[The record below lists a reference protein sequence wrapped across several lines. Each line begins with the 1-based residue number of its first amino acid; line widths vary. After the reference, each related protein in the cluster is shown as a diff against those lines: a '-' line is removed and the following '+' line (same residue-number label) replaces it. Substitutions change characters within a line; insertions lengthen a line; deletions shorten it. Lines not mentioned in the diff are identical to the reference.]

1 MLNSPCIYIHCAFA
15 DPILLR
21 KCLCRPHP
29 SQELPLQTVS
39 FAGIVFTDHILYIQ
53 ELSFQSLAVRGIVL
67 RNHNIFKK
75 TCVHFFS
82 KQHYDHICQHTALLK
97 FLSQPC
103 GLSNLFDNFL
113 KLMITFPKYLCS
125 VC

>member
-1 MLNSPCIYIHCAFA
+1 MLNSPCIYIYIHCAFA

-53 ELSFQSLAVRGIVL
+53 KMSFQSLAVLGIVL

-75 TCVHFFS
+75 NICAFFFKATLRS
-82 KQHYDHICQHTALLK
+82 YMSTY
-97 FLSQPC
+97 SP
-103 GLSNLFDNFL
+103 
-113 KLMITFPKYLCS
+113 P
-125 VC
+125 

>member
-1 MLNSPCIYIHCAFA
+1 MYIYIYIHCAFA

-75 TCVHFFS
+75 TFVHFFQS
-82 KQHYDHICQHTALLK
+82 NITIIYVNI
-97 FLSQPC
+97 QPSLNSC
-103 GLSNLFDNFL
+103 HNRVVLVTYL
-113 KLMITFPKYLCS
+113 ITF
-125 VC
+125 